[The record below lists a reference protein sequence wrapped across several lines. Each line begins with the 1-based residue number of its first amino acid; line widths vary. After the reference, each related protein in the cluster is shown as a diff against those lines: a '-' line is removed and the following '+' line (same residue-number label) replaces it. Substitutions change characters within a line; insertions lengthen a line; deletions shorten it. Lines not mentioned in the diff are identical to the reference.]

1 MPPGIGHSYPAQR
14 LRCEDL
20 QFKARPAALRA
31 GRKLIKSNVKLGSF
45 LPLEL
50 PRRSTPQKFKLES
63 PKLGIAPECELWCKI
78 SLNKYYIGH
87 KYNCYVFFS
96 KFVGYYF

>member
-20 QFKARPAALRA
+20 YLKARPAALMA
-31 GRKLIKSNVKLGSF
+31 GRKLIKPNLKTSSF
-45 LPLEL
+45 LPFGL
-50 PRRSTPQKFKLES
+50 PRRGTPQKFKLES
-63 PKLGIAPECELWCKI
+63 PKLGIAPEGELWCKI

-87 KYNCYVFFS
+87 KYNCYVFFAI
-96 KFVGYYF
+96 FVGYYF